1 MKLDRAL
8 NATLL
13 LAILLAWTPLF
24 AQESAPD
31 LSDPFIWLEDA
42 HSPKAL
48 EWVKAQDDS
57 TMAVFGKDPNF
68 EKFRQISL
76 EILNSKD
83 RIPYGSY
90 DGKYVYNFW
99 KDQAH
104 RKGIV
109 RRATIDEYVK
119 PEPKWE
125 TVLDID
131 SLSAR
136 EGKDYVYEGS
146 VMLPPDMN
154 RGMVGLSI
162 GGTDAAIYREFDYT
176 TKSFVKDGF
185 VVPDAKSNVD
195 WYDANTLIVGTD
207 FGPGSMT
214 TSGYP
219 RIAKLWK
226 RGTPLS
232 DATTI
237 LEGDSTDV
245 SVSAYMSSRPE
256 GDLFFI
262 RRGTSF
268 WEATQWL
275 VHDDGTRVELPF
287 PKDSYGI
294 PFKGRIL
301 VKLNSDWLGIPEG
314 SLVALKISDLQAPD
328 LEAKVETILT
338 PDNKST
344 IEGVDATADYII
356 ASLLDNVRGKLLYF
370 TLDSTGGHDVWT
382 QGEVAAPDMGTIS
395 ISSSSSFNNILMFD
409 YEDFLTPSKLYL
421 CSDPKSSPEEI
432 KSLPMAFDTTGLQA
446 QQFFATSTDGTAV
459 PYFII
464 GRKDMKLDGS
474 NPTLLYGYG
483 GFRSSETPFYSK
495 TVGKIWLSNGGVY
508 VLANIRG
515 GGEFGPR
522 WHKAGILEKRQQ
534 VFDDFIS
541 VGEDL
546 IKRKITSS
554 AHLGIEGGSNGGL
567 LVGAVFVERPDLC
580 KAVVCQ
586 VPLLDMIRYTKIGA
600 GASWIGEY
608 GDPEK
613 PDQRAYI
620 EKYSPYQNVKSGVAY
635 PEVLFETSTTDDR
648 VSPAHARKMAAKMEA
663 MGDQVYFY
671 EETTGGHAA
680 AADNTQTAHRYALE
694 YTYLWKMLK

>member
-1 MKLDRAL
+1 MNFERVLKSLVLLVLVAAWAPLVAQDQ
-8 NATLL
+8 AT
-13 LAILLAWTPLF
+13 
-24 AQESAPD
+24 SAT
-31 LSDPFIWLEDA
+31 DPYIWLEDA
-42 HSPKAL
+42 HSPKAM
-48 EWVKAQDDS
+48 EWVKAQDES

-76 EILNSKD
+76 DILNDKD

-99 KDQAH
+99 QDETH

-109 RRATIDEYVK
+109 RRATLNEYVK
-119 PEPKWE
+119 PDPKWE

-131 SLSAR
+131 SLSAQ
-136 EGKDYVYEGS
+136 EGKDYVYNGS

-154 RGMVGLSI
+154 RGMLGLSI

-176 TKSFVKDGF
+176 TKTFVKDGF
-185 VVPDAKSNVD
+185 VVPDAKSAVD

-219 RIAKLWK
+219 RITKLWK

-232 DATTI
+232 EAKTI
-237 LEGDSTDV
+237 FEGDSTDV

-268 WEATQWL
+268 WESTVWL
-275 VHDDGTRVELPF
+275 VQPDGARIELPF
-287 PKDSYGI
+287 PKDSYAI
-294 PFKGRIL
+294 PFKGRLL
-301 VKLNSDWLGIPEG
+301 VQLNSDWLGIQQG
-314 SLVALKISDLQAPD
+314 SLVALKIADLQSPD
-328 LEAKVETILT
+328 LASKVETIYV
-338 PDNKST
+338 PDSSST
-344 IEGVDATADYII
+344 VNDVSVTADYVIVNI
-356 ASLLDNVRGKLLYF
+356 LKNVRGKLLYF
-370 TLDSTGGHDVWT
+370 TLDSTGGHDTWNH
-382 QGEVAAPDMGTIS
+382 GEVAAPDMGTIG
-395 ISSSSSFNNILMFD
+395 ITSSSNFNNTLMF
-409 YEDFLTPSKLYL
+409 YYAGFLTPNKLYL
-421 CSDPKSSPEEI
+421 CDDPKSTPKEI
-432 KSLPMAFDTTGLQA
+432 KSLPEAFDTSNLQV

-459 PYFII
+459 PYFLI

-522 WHKAGILEKRQQ
+522 WHKAGILEKKQQ

-613 PDQRAYI
+613 PDERAYI
-620 EKYSPYQNVKSGVAY
+620 EKYSPYQNVKKGVTY

-648 VSPAHARKMAAKMEA
+648 VTPAHARKMAAKMEA
-663 MGDQVYFY
+663 MGDKVYFY

-694 YTYLWKMLK
+694 YTYLWEMLK